1 VTDCP
6 NCGTRVEPEAALC
19 GSCGFDLHT
28 SVADEVRRLRNEGR
42 IKPGRL
48 DPRERSV
55 APTDA
60 SAGEE
65 PQGTRAEHFDAGL

>member
-1 VTDCP
+1 VSDCP
-6 NCGTRVEPEAALC
+6 NCGAQVEPDAALC

-28 SVADEVRRLRNEGR
+28 SVAGEVRRLRQDGR

-48 DPRERSV
+48 NPRERSV

-60 SAGEE
+60 RAGAE
-65 PQGTRAEHFDAGL
+65 PQGSRAEHFDAGL